1 MEFFCWTDKTS
12 ADISIEMH
20 CTYCATCQLVVSREH
35 FFSFVV
41 FKIIAY
47 YLTYLH
53 IQVVFDSRTYLD
65 PVHALYKSEGLELSG
80 LLAKSGVGC

>member
-12 ADISIEMH
+12 ADICIGMH
-20 CTYCATCQLVVSREH
+20 CTYYTTCQLVVSRKH

-41 FKIIAY
+41 FQIIAY
-47 YLTYLH
+47 YQTCLH

-65 PVHALYKSEGLELSG
+65 PVHALYKSKGLELSG
-80 LLAKSGVGC
+80 LLVKSGVGC